1 MLGAKCRVLGLKL
14 RVEVRR
20 KPLPSTLATSAPDVP
35 RVGPPVP
42 AVQRTYN
49 ILVEGAGETESA
61 KLRREATAALEAG
74 GRVLRFWIPP
84 CPPAEAAARRSC
96 VVEASLW
103 LIDTRKEF
111 TLEWRVGRPPSPPAN
126 KHQLPSKRGGVLL
139 PPILQAATDR
149 TPADR
154 LLNAGPSGQSPDR
167 CLRVTRAESD
177 RPRQPHSRART
188 RRHAACR
195 EYREH
200 YGEWSVPNAPIPN
213 PGLSDRAPK

>member
-1 MLGAKCRVLGLKL
+1 MDTIPFGWNGREYWLDLRSVEWTVKTVVAAAAARRSGARRIVVCVPAEEALTDRESDNVLGLRQMLGAKCRVLGLKL

-126 KHQLPSKRGGVLL
+126 KHQLPSKRG
-139 PPILQAATDR
+139 AFC
-149 TPADR
+149 
-154 LLNAGPSGQSPDR
+154 
-167 CLRVTRAESD
+167 CLRFFK
-177 RPRQPHSRART
+177 RPRIARQRT
-188 RRHAACR
+188 
-195 EYREH
+195 
-200 YGEWSVPNAPIPN
+200 GF
-213 PGLSDRAPK
+213 